1 MAKPQS
7 RASIIAA
14 REAEKVLAGGKDFG
28 AVSLYNQNHGNDSQY
43 PGKVY
48 IKEEKLQF
56 KTLENNTILMTAKE
70 EVKEDRKEW
79 QDLSENK
86 GGTEPNLKGRILKY

>member
-1 MAKPQS
+1 
-7 RASIIAA
+7 
-14 REAEKVLAGGKDFG
+14 
-28 AVSLYNQNHGNDSQY
+28 
-43 PGKVY
+43 
-48 IKEEKLQF
+48 
-56 KTLENNTILMTAKE
+56 MTAKE